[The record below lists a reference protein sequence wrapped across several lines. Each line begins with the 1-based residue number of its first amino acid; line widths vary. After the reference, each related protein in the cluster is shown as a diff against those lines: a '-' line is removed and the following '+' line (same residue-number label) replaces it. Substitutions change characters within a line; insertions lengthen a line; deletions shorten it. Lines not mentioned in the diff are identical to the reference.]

1 MVVVQRG
8 RGCLPTRVFSL
19 YVVQAGLARR
29 AMMRARLL
37 QQRSTEL
44 VRRLRATGGELPRV
58 ICGVGPRRRY
68 GLALPL
74 IWEERSRQPVR
85 VWRVSAGQAASAR
98 VRAVSC
104 RLAAPEATAGSQL
117 VSQPAMQ

>member
-1 MVVVQRG
+1 MMVVVQRG

-19 YVVQAGLARR
+19 YVVQAGLARL

-85 VWRVSAGQAASAR
+85 VWRVSAGQAAFAW
-98 VRAVSC
+98 
-104 RLAAPEATAGSQL
+104 LAAPEATAGSQL

>member
-8 RGCLPTRVFSL
+8 RGCLSTRVFSL
-19 YVVQAGLARR
+19 HVVQAGLARL
-29 AMMRARLL
+29 AMMRVRLL

-44 VRRLRATGGELPRV
+44 VRRLRATGESCP
-58 ICGVGPRRRY
+58 
-68 GLALPL
+68 GLSAGLVPDGGTGSLSPL

-85 VWRVSAGQAASAR
+85 VWRVSAGQAASAW

-117 VSQPAMQ
+117 VPWTTMQ